1 MRYIDHSGLRRGKK
15 GSRASKGCKV
25 NLQGDE
31 KKCRFLNFE
40 VHSPLLSEDH
50 LDSYGERTFRAEG
63 ALSAKP

>member
-1 MRYIDHSGLRRGKK
+1 MTSL
-15 GSRASKGCKV
+15 SSKTF
-25 NLQGDE
+25 E

-40 VHSPLLSEDH
+40 GHSPLLSEDH